1 MGTILVSLASV
12 SERKLE
18 ELSYR
23 SWIEELL
30 QEEMTGGV
38 EELLE
43 GEFEMLALLVGNL
56 PALDRAVVERAY
68 GFNGIEAVEDVSQI
82 CHEQDLTLEEVLVIL
97 ERSLQAIGERLLALH
112 RWSAERR
119 EQVVLAQFKI
129 SVE

>member
-1 MGTILVSLASV
+1 
-12 SERKLE
+12 
-18 ELSYR
+18 
-23 SWIEELL
+23 
-30 QEEMTGGV
+30 MTGGV